1 MRRLVGQL
9 KLPVRINLETLTST
23 LQSFTDY
30 FKGFEKVKAV
40 RDVFG
45 ENTDVI
51 LQNLKIGFV
60 SYRRMYMGIRDEDGN
75 ISIGT
80 YHLKHSDLRT
90 LYLDVV
96 HELFHVKQFMENKE
110 YFREEHKKFMLDRSL
125 YYLSPIE
132 VPAYNHTVR
141 EAERIGMSNDE
152 IINYLKMGPVPPR
165 IFNKFLEEMGLKREA
180 TSSPASR
187 AKLFVRINRNPSLT
201 LLPFTNCFEGF
212 EKIPTVKALFGDRTE
227 EVLSKLRV
235 EFVDTALGTIFPSEE
250 DGHLVISVAYL
261 RKGDVNS
268 IYLGVLLCLNFLKHL
283 SEGKIPFDSR
293 DREFWENPVILESY
307 KAMVR
312 EARRI
317 GTSNDKI
324 LEHLQIP
331 RFIMSPRDYNRFV
344 RKLLDQNG

>member
-1 MRRLVGQL
+1 VRRLVRQL

-152 IINYLKMGPVPPR
+152 IINYLKMEPVPPR
-165 IFNKFLEEMGLKREA
+165 VFNKFLEEMGLKREA

-187 AKLFVRINRNPSLT
+187 AKLFVRINRNPLLT

-212 EKIPTVKALFGDRTE
+212 EKIPAIPGLFYVSSHYSLHVT
-227 EVLSKLRV
+227 
-235 EFVDTALGTIFPSEE
+235 
-250 DGHLVISVAYL
+250 
-261 RKGDVNS
+261 
-268 IYLGVLLCLNFLKHL
+268 
-283 SEGKIPFDSR
+283 
-293 DREFWENPVILESY
+293 
-307 KAMVR
+307 
-312 EARRI
+312 
-317 GTSNDKI
+317 
-324 LEHLQIP
+324 
-331 RFIMSPRDYNRFV
+331 
-344 RKLLDQNG
+344 